1 MSEDVYQQPLLLRVR
16 FEGNFLWGL
25 KNIFKF
31 LKIKAHFQFS
41 PWPIPNLGSKIPKM
55 GTKKRK
61 PSNRAAETSGV
72 ADALFTKV
80 QQRVLAVLFGNHSRS
95 FYANELIALVG
106 SGSGAVQR
114 ELAQLEAAGLAT
126 VSRVGN
132 QKHYQANSSAPIFEE
147 LHGLVL
153 KTSGLV
159 DVLRSALAPLAAQI
173 DQAFVY
179 GSVAKGTDTS
189 KSDIDLMV
197 ICEGVAYAELF
208 AALEPATNRLK
219 RTVNPTVYSQMELDK
234 RNHRGNAFV
243 RRVLAQPKLWVI
255 GEDWKDSLFSEESH
269 RKRIPQGRLE
279 KVRHSVDERKEARMT
294 GSPPEQHAGAIVP
307 ALIERRRADI
317 ALLCE
322 RYGVRELALF
332 GSILRSDFDL
342 TSSDVDAAVKFGPPA
357 DDSLAHQYFDFK
369 TALERLLLRPVD
381 LVELEAMPDTR
392 LKRIIERTKVPIYAA
407 AA

>member
-1 MSEDVYQQPLLLRVR
+1 
-16 FEGNFLWGL
+16 
-25 KNIFKF
+25 
-31 LKIKAHFQFS
+31 
-41 PWPIPNLGSKIPKM
+41 M
-55 GTKKRK
+55 GIKKRK
-61 PSNRAAETSGV
+61 PSNRTPVASGV

-80 QQRVLAVLFGNHSRS
+80 QQRVLAVLFGNHARS

-114 ELAQLEAAGLAT
+114 ELAQLEAAELVT

-159 DVLRSALAPLAAQI
+159 DVLRAALAPLAAQI

-208 AALEPATNRLK
+208 AALEPATNQLK
-219 RTVNPTVYSQMELDK
+219 RTVNPTAYSQMEFDK
-234 RNHRGNAFV
+234 RNRRGNAFL

-255 GEDWKDSLFSEESH
+255 GEDSKNSLLSDVAP
-269 RKRIPQGRLE
+269 RKRIPEGRRE
-279 KVRHSVDERKEARMT
+279 KVQHSVTERTEPMT
-294 GSPPEQHAGAIVP
+294 GSPIEKHAGAMVP
-307 ALIERRRADI
+307 ALIEQRRGDI
-317 ALLCE
+317 ARLCE

-342 TSSDVDAAVKFGPPA
+342 TSSDVDAAVKFGPPS
-357 DDSLAHQYFDFK
+357 DDSMAHQYFDFK

-392 LKRIIERTKVPIYAA
+392 LKRIIEHTKVPIYAA